1 MSKQQKELGKAL
13 NVGSLELT
21 EELIRKRAY
30 RLLEQRGYEHG
41 YDVADWLQAEA
52 EVMGK
57 TNRKESATES
67 ESTQAAAAA
76 A

>member
-1 MSKQQKELGKAL
+1 VSKQQKELAKAL

-30 RLLEQRGYEHG
+30 RLFEQRRYEHG
-41 YDVADWLQAEA
+41 HDVEDWLQAEA

-57 TNRKESATES
+57 TNRKESATER
-67 ESTQAAAAA
+67 ERTQAAAAA